1 MPSVIKYEILL
12 TQLNLI
18 LGCYNSTDLQR
29 PKTFHLHIPS
39 AGLCQKFCTEDKT
52 SNTVL
57 FFGVQVYKLFSNVL

>member
-29 PKTFHLHIPS
+29 PKNLSLAYSISWTMSKILYGRQNI
-39 AGLCQKFCTEDKT
+39 
-52 SNTVL
+52 
-57 FFGVQVYKLFSNVL
+57 